1 MIEIQD
7 IVVDPVIPTLRF
19 RCDVKR
25 CKGACCTIPGGRGA
39 PLLDEEIAEI
49 DKVYPVVR
57 KYLSEEHRDIIKD
70 QGMVEGQSGDFVT
83 TCVEGKACVFVT
95 YEDGIARCAIEKAY
109 LNGEITW
116 RKPLSCHLFPIR
128 IDRGLQGQ
136 RLRYEHLDDCAPGL
150 EKGSQTDVSLPAF
163 ARDALIRAYGQ
174 EWYDRF
180 LVYCRSVQ
188 RNHDHS
194 GT

>member
-1 MIEIQD
+1 MNENQD

-49 DKVYPVVR
+49 HRVYPIVR
-57 KYLSEEHRDIIKD
+57 KYLSKEHRDVIEKD
-70 QGMVEGQSGDFVT
+70 GMFEGRSGDFVT
-83 TCVEGKACVFVT
+83 TCVGRKACVFVT
-95 YEDGIARCAIEKAY
+95 FEDGIARCAIEKAY
-109 LNGEITW
+109 LNGEVAW

-128 IDRGLQGQ
+128 IDRGVQGQ
-136 RLRYEHLDDCAPGL
+136 RLRYEYLDDCAPGL
-150 EKGSQTDVSLPAF
+150 ENGSQTNVALPVF
-163 ARDALIRAYGQ
+163 ARDALVRAYGQ

-180 LVYCRSVQ
+180 LASCRIPG
-188 RNHDHS
+188 NPDHS
-194 GT
+194 GA